1 MPENNNQLL
10 EEITLLLNEGKVAI
24 NKAENQNL
32 ILILGGTGCGKS
44 TAINYLAGCVMMEVE
59 DEDTGISYIDCL
71 DPVAEIG
78 SGAVSQTLYP
88 NIVNMRK
95 PIEGMDAKLCD
106 TAGFSDNRGVA
117 HDISAAVSLGEVF
130 KNSASICAVI
140 VLIKKMQNSVK
151 QEPCDF
157 SHGRFRPEAD
167 ILDSRLTKVLDLF
180 QQLNMCLHKDN
191 FRGSI
196 TFFISKSF
204 LGRTEKQIYN
214 VIKRKYEQLCENL
227 DSNIEEKAWL
237 FEELL
242 KDNGKNIHLCKPL
255 ESDERE
261 GLLKQVLELDEVKDK
276 TSAFQ
281 YPISADAR
289 LVLDTLIKEIQNNIV
304 SSLEDYVKAYTED
317 FISIIGSITMIQEI
331 AKYDEVVKVFK
342 NWLESTTTLTI
353 ERFINVLAKQSGLF
367 LQDSCMELQNKIK
380 GNLDIIDA
388 LSKYTEHGTGEILLP
403 SVHME
408 FIIEKASKK
417 IMEQNFIIIRKNLE
431 KVLVSYEVQKQVFTL
446 PNREKLMEVA
456 NKKDYVYSV
465 SDFNSILT
473 NVTVTQNEELED
485 SITRLSAYGE
495 EGNEIIREFI
505 GKYILNPFIVKT
517 ININDKKGIEIR
529 ALIPNLVISSV
540 LEYFKNRKVD
550 DNVSTFMFFA
560 KDTIYMDD
568 NLGMDFASEK
578 NIILACNNLDV
589 GSNVKIN
596 VSGKSGELVDSSMY
610 GKNGEDGRDAGN
622 IYLYIK
628 EEIRNYRLTLIA
640 NGGNGSKGIDG
651 KNGETGDSGSNGADA
666 GYTSSFH
673 GQMFKGYFAKGTSG
687 KKGDKGGA
695 GGNAGRGGN
704 AGNKGN
710 IYFISDSEEQKNRI
724 INHCDITVK
733 DGEAGPNGRPG
744 SGGYGGSGG
753 YHGYNTLSFSPSG
766 IDKTVYYTGYFT
778 SWDYKLDSII
788 KYHIEFSGGSWN
800 EGKTGPAREY
810 AEYGDRGDDG
820 GFNAPNT
827 KLSTAVSK
835 VEENLIK
842 EKYQGY
848 CSEI

>member
-140 VLIKKMQNSVK
+140 VLI
-151 QEPCDF
+151 
-157 SHGRFRPEAD
+157 PEAD

-180 QQLNMCLHKDN
+180 QQLNMCLHKEN
-191 FRGSI
+191 FKGSI

-204 LGRTEKQIYN
+204 LGRTEKQTYSKEKN
-214 VIKRKYEQLCENL
+214 RLVFQRKYEQLCENL

-255 ESDERE
+255 ASDERE

-317 FISIIGSITMIQEI
+317 FINIIGSITMIQEI
-331 AKYDEVVKVFK
+331 TKYDEVVKVFK
-342 NWLESTTTLTI
+342 NWLESTTSLTI

-367 LQDSCMELQNKIK
+367 LQDSCMKLQNKIK

-578 NIILACNNLDV
+578 NIILASNNLDV

-596 VSGKSGELVDSSMY
+596 VSGKSGELVDNSMY

-651 KNGETGDSGSNGADA
+651 ENGETGASGSNGADA
-666 GYTSSFH
+666 GYTSYFH
-673 GQMFKGYFAKGTSG
+673 GQMFKGYFEKGTSG
-687 KKGDKGGA
+687 KKGEKGGA

-704 AGNKGN
+704 AGKKGN

-744 SGGYGGSGG
+744 LGGYGGSGG

-778 SWDYKLDSII
+778 SWDYK
-788 KYHIEFSGGSWN
+788 IEKVVYYRVELSGGSWN

-810 AEYGDRGDDG
+810 AEYGDRGDNG

>member
-1 MPENNNQLL
+1 MPEDNKTFLYELKELL
-10 EEITLLLNEGKVAI
+10 SNGEKQIAKAI
-24 NKAENQNL
+24 GQDL

-44 TAINYLAGCVMMEVE
+44 TAINYLAGCEMHKVE
-59 DEDTGISYIDCL
+59 DEDTGVSYITCE
-71 DPVAEIG
+71 DPVADIG
-78 SGAVSQTLYP
+78 SGAVSKTLYP
-88 NIVNMRK
+88 EVIDMK
-95 PIEGMDAKLCD
+95 KGFEGMTAKFCD
-106 TAGFSDNRGVA
+106 TAGFGDNRGA
-117 HDISAAVSLGEVF
+117 IHDICAAVSLGEVF
-130 KNSASICAVI
+130 KDSASICAVI
-140 VLIKKMQNSVK
+140 VLI
-151 QEPCDF
+151 
-157 SHGRFRPEAD
+157 PEAD

-180 QQLNMCLHKDN
+180 QQLNMCLHKEN
-191 FRGSI
+191 FKNSI

-214 VIKRKYEQLCENL
+214 VIKRKYEQLCEAS
-227 DSNIEEKAWL
+227 DSNMSDSNSNIKEKAWL
-237 FEELL
+237 FEEML
-242 KDNGKNIHLCKPL
+242 KDDGKNIHICNPL
-255 ESDERE
+255 ASDDRE
-261 GLLKQVLELDEVKDK
+261 GLLRQVLELEEVKDK
-276 TSAFQ
+276 ISAFQ
-281 YPISADAR
+281 YPISADAL
-289 LVLDTLIKEIQNNIV
+289 LVLDTLIKEIQDNIV

-317 FISIIGSITMIQEI
+317 FISAVGSITMIEEI
-331 AKYDEVVKVFK
+331 AKYDDVVEVFK
-342 NWLESTTTLTI
+342 NWLESTTSPTI
-353 ERFINVLAKQSGLF
+353 GRFINELARQSSLF
-367 LQDSCMELQNKIK
+367 LQDSCMKLQKNIK
-380 GNLDIIDA
+380 ENLDIIDA
-388 LSKYTEHGTGEILLP
+388 LSEYTEHGTSEILLS

-408 FIIEKASKK
+408 FIIEKTSKK

-446 PNREKLMEVA
+446 PNRENLMEVA
-456 NKKDYVYSV
+456 NKKDYKYSV
-465 SDFNSILT
+465 NDFNSILT
-473 NVTVTQNEELED
+473 NVTVTQKEELED
-485 SITRLSAYGE
+485 SITRLNAYGE

-505 GKYILNPFIVKT
+505 SKYILNPFIVKT
-517 ININDKKGIEIR
+517 ININDKQGIEIR

-560 KDTIYMDD
+560 KNTIYMDD

-578 NIILACNNLDV
+578 NIIIACNNLDV

-596 VSGKSGELVDSSMY
+596 VSGKSGELVDNSMY
-610 GKNGEDGRDAGN
+610 GKNGEDGRDSGN

-651 KNGETGDSGSNGADA
+651 KNGETGASGSNGADA

-673 GQMFKGYFAKGTSG
+673 GKMFKGYFAQGTSG
-687 KKGDKGGA
+687 GKGEKGGA

-704 AGNKGN
+704 AGKKGN

-724 INHCDITVK
+724 INRCDITVR
-733 DGEAGPNGRPG
+733 DGEVGPNGRPG
-744 SGGYGGSGG
+744 SGGYGGNGG

-800 EGKTGPAREY
+800 EGKTGPGREY
-810 AEYGDRGDDG
+810 AEYGDRGADG

-827 KLSTAVSK
+827 KISTAVSK
-835 VEENLIK
+835 IEDNFIK
-842 EKYQGY
+842 EKYQCY

>member
-140 VLIKKMQNSVK
+140 VLI
-151 QEPCDF
+151 
-157 SHGRFRPEAD
+157 PEAD

-180 QQLNMCLHKDN
+180 QQLNMCLHKEN
-191 FRGSI
+191 FKGSI

-255 ESDERE
+255 ASDERE

-317 FISIIGSITMIQEI
+317 FINIIGSITMIQEI
-331 AKYDEVVKVFK
+331 TKYDEVVKVFK
-342 NWLESTTTLTI
+342 NWLESTTSLTI

-367 LQDSCMELQNKIK
+367 LQDSCMKLQNKIK

-578 NIILACNNLDV
+578 NIILASNNLDV

-596 VSGKSGELVDSSMY
+596 VSGKSGELVDNSMY

-651 KNGETGDSGSNGADA
+651 ENGETGASGSNGADA
-666 GYTSSFH
+666 GYTSYFH
-673 GQMFKGYFAKGTSG
+673 GQMFKGYFEKGTSG
-687 KKGDKGGA
+687 KKGEKGGA

-704 AGNKGN
+704 AGKKGN

-744 SGGYGGSGG
+744 LGGYGGSGG

-778 SWDYKLDSII
+778 SWDYKTEKVVYYRVEL
-788 KYHIEFSGGSWN
+788 SGGSWN

-810 AEYGDRGDDG
+810 AEYGDRGDNG

>member
-1 MPENNNQLL
+1 
-10 EEITLLLNEGKVAI
+10 
-24 NKAENQNL
+24 
-32 ILILGGTGCGKS
+32 
-44 TAINYLAGCVMMEVE
+44 
-59 DEDTGISYIDCL
+59 
-71 DPVAEIG
+71 
-78 SGAVSQTLYP
+78 
-88 NIVNMRK
+88 
-95 PIEGMDAKLCD
+95 
-106 TAGFSDNRGVA
+106 
-117 HDISAAVSLGEVF
+117 
-130 KNSASICAVI
+130 
-140 VLIKKMQNSVK
+140 
-151 QEPCDF
+151 
-157 SHGRFRPEAD
+157 
-167 ILDSRLTKVLDLF
+167 
-180 QQLNMCLHKDN
+180 
-191 FRGSI
+191 
-196 TFFISKSF
+196 
-204 LGRTEKQIYN
+204 
-214 VIKRKYEQLCENL
+214 
-227 DSNIEEKAWL
+227 
-237 FEELL
+237 
-242 KDNGKNIHLCKPL
+242 
-255 ESDERE
+255 
-261 GLLKQVLELDEVKDK
+261 VLELDEVKDK

-317 FISIIGSITMIQEI
+317 FINIIGSITMIQEI
-331 AKYDEVVKVFK
+331 TKYDEVVKVFK
-342 NWLESTTTLTI
+342 NWLESTTSLTI

-367 LQDSCMELQNKIK
+367 LQDSCMKLQNKIK

-578 NIILACNNLDV
+578 NIILASNNLDV

-596 VSGKSGELVDSSMY
+596 VSGKSGELVDNSMY

-651 KNGETGDSGSNGADA
+651 ENGETGASGSNGADA
-666 GYTSSFH
+666 GYTSYFH
-673 GQMFKGYFAKGTSG
+673 GQMFKGYFEKGTSG
-687 KKGDKGGA
+687 KKGEKGGA
-695 GGNAGRGGN
+695 
-704 AGNKGN
+704 
-710 IYFISDSEEQKNRI
+710 
-724 INHCDITVK
+724 
-733 DGEAGPNGRPG
+733 
-744 SGGYGGSGG
+744 
-753 YHGYNTLSFSPSG
+753 
-766 IDKTVYYTGYFT
+766 
-778 SWDYKLDSII
+778 
-788 KYHIEFSGGSWN
+788 
-800 EGKTGPAREY
+800 
-810 AEYGDRGDDG
+810 
-820 GFNAPNT
+820 
-827 KLSTAVSK
+827 
-835 VEENLIK
+835 
-842 EKYQGY
+842 
-848 CSEI
+848 

>member
-140 VLIKKMQNSVK
+140 VLI
-151 QEPCDF
+151 
-157 SHGRFRPEAD
+157 PEAD

-180 QQLNMCLHKDN
+180 QQLNMCLHKEN
-191 FRGSI
+191 FKGSI

-255 ESDERE
+255 ASDERE

-317 FISIIGSITMIQEI
+317 FINIIGSITMIQEI
-331 AKYDEVVKVFK
+331 TKYDEVVKVFK
-342 NWLESTTTLTI
+342 NWLESTTSLTI

-367 LQDSCMELQNKIK
+367 LQDSCMKLQNKIK

-485 SITRLSAYGE
+485 
-495 EGNEIIREFI
+495 
-505 GKYILNPFIVKT
+505 ILNPFIVKT

-568 NLGMDFASEK
+568 NLGMNFASEK
-578 NIILACNNLDV
+578 NIILASNNLDV

-596 VSGKSGELVDSSMY
+596 VSGKSGELVDNSMY

-651 KNGETGDSGSNGADA
+651 ENGETGASGSNGADA
-666 GYTSSFH
+666 GYTSYFH
-673 GQMFKGYFAKGTSG
+673 GQMFKGYFEKGTSG
-687 KKGDKGGA
+687 KKGEKGGA

-704 AGNKGN
+704 AGKKGN

-744 SGGYGGSGG
+744 LGGYGGSGG

-810 AEYGDRGDDG
+810 AEYGDRGDNG